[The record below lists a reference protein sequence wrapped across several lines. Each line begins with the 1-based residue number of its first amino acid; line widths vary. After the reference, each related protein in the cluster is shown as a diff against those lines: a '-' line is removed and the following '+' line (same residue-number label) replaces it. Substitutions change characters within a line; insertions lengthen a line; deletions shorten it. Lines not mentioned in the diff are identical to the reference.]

1 MSFKMNFVHLTLASM
16 FLFGGCAEQVLE
28 NSTSD
33 TVPSTTSGEETFSG
47 VKAQFSSSIGRV
59 PQPSDLILNS
69 LNSAL
74 VAAGGTA
81 LTGVNRQMP
90 IRIPFSG
97 SLASLYSDNGSWNST
112 NGLKLAQNLLIFPSD
127 NASAVVTPWPKFDK
141 ANNSVTGGK
150 FKAVQQDSNHDLVLV
165 PDSDTFVDNKTYV
178 VVVKK
183 SLGDSSGNNLGAD
196 ILGEILVSPN
206 KIVENNQI
214 KSALVKQ
221 LLADEAD
228 GGLATATGL
237 ETMRSSY
244 NLIANSLIAA
254 GQIESHLD
262 LAILFTFKT
271 EEVNPTISAATAT
284 LISNMQTTVGNSTTA
299 FLADPVWDNTTSYSA
314 YLGGVSL
321 APSTDNSSVTGTNI
335 KDNLST
341 VLTAA
346 GVSVGMDNISAIYKG
361 YFPCQ
366 NFLADNG
373 TDTVTGKTK
382 WVLDLANK
390 ASNPG
395 TDCPNSVTGMTG
407 KIGFLIARPTNVT
420 GAVIYQ
426 NGITRQKDD
435 FIIVANTLALF
446 GFSTIAIDIWGHGER
461 IYEDSDGDGTVEN
474 KFGNYEN
481 VGPTFLRFDNPS
493 LAVGYIIQSQM
504 DLLRLGV
511 MIQANSE
518 IRDALG
524 LTGSPTTSNIHILSH
539 SLGGIITSKLAAS
552 GSFPA
557 NKFLLSVTGGDIAD
571 IVLSGYFGTV
581 VKAGVISSYGYDTS
595 TASGLASLN
604 STLTAIDLSVSHAVF
619 AGSIDPLT
627 ANRTSPNEVLV
638 QQITNDLTVPNQ
650 ATELYS
656 QVVGL
661 KTFSDGDGQTD
672 NSSSPRSRWILDPS
686 NYSGGDALHG
696 FLIDGESTATTQGQL
711 QAVCYFKTG
720 RILDPSKTID
730 ASTCSN

>member
-1 MSFKMNFVHLTLASM
+1 MSFKMNFVHLTLASI

-47 VKAQFSSSIGRV
+47 VKAQFSSLTGRV

-74 VAAGGTA
+74 EAAGGTA

-97 SLASLYSDNGSWNST
+97 SLASFYSDNGSWNST
-112 NGLKLAQNLLIFPSD
+112 NGTKLAENLLIFPSD

-165 PDSDTFVDNKTYV
+165 PDSDTFADNKTYV

-284 LISNMQTTVGNSTTA
+284 LLSTMQTTVGNSTTA
-299 FLADPVWDNTTSYSA
+299 SQADPVWDNSSSFLA
-314 YLGGVSL
+314 YATGSTLS
-321 APSTDNSSVTGTNI
+321 PSTDNASVSGTNL
-335 KDNLST
+335 KDNLSD
-341 VLTAA
+341 VV
-346 GVSVGMDNISAIYKG
+346 GSSVPMTSINSIYKG

-373 TDTVTGKTK
+373 TDSATGKTK
-382 WVLDLANK
+382 WILDLANK
-390 ASNPG
+390 AAAPG
-395 TDCPNSVTGMTG
+395 SDCPNSISGMSG
-407 KIGFLIARPTNVT
+407 KIGFWIAKPATANKV
-420 GAVIYQ
+420 VIYQ
-426 NGITRQKDD
+426 HGITSNKDT
-435 FIIVANTLALF
+435 FIAIANTLASV
-446 GFSTIAIDIWGHGER
+446 GMATIAIDLWGHC
-461 IYEDSDGDGTVEN
+461 
-474 KFGNYEN
+474 
-481 VGPTFLRFDNPS
+481 
-493 LAVGYIIQSQM
+493 
-504 DLLRLGV
+504 LL
-511 MIQANSE
+511 
-518 IRDALG
+518 
-524 LTGSPTTSNIHILSH
+524 
-539 SLGGIITSKLAAS
+539 
-552 GSFPA
+552 
-557 NKFLLSVTGGDIAD
+557 
-571 IVLSGYFGTV
+571 Y
-581 VKAGVISSYGYDTS
+581 
-595 TASGLASLN
+595 
-604 STLTAIDLSVSHAVF
+604 
-619 AGSIDPLT
+619 
-627 ANRTSPNEVLV
+627 TSP
-638 QQITNDLTVPNQ
+638 
-650 ATELYS
+650 
-656 QVVGL
+656 
-661 KTFSDGDGQTD
+661 
-672 NSSSPRSRWILDPS
+672 SPRD
-686 NYSGGDALHG
+686 
-696 FLIDGESTATTQGQL
+696 
-711 QAVCYFKTG
+711 
-720 RILDPSKTID
+720 
-730 ASTCSN
+730 

>member
-1 MSFKMNFVHLTLASM
+1 MSLKMNFVYLSLASM

-47 VKAQFSSSIGRV
+47 VKAQFSSTTGRV

-74 VAAGGTA
+74 VAAGGSA

-127 NASAVVTPWPKFDK
+127 NASAAVTPWPKYDK

-183 SLGDSSGNNLGAD
+183 SLGDSSGNKLGAD

-221 LLADEAD
+221 LLAAESD

-284 LISNMQTTVGNSTTA
+284 LISNMQTTRK
-299 FLADPVWDNTTSYSA
+299 DSA
-314 YLGGVSL
+314 GCILYAEIGR
-321 APSTDNSSVTGTNI
+321 
-335 KDNLST
+335 
-341 VLTAA
+341 
-346 GVSVGMDNISAIYKG
+346 
-361 YFPCQ
+361 
-366 NFLADNG
+366 
-373 TDTVTGKTK
+373 
-382 WVLDLANK
+382 
-390 ASNPG
+390 AS
-395 TDCPNSVTGMTG
+395 C
-407 KIGFLIARPTNVT
+407 R
-420 GAVIYQ
+420 
-426 NGITRQKDD
+426 
-435 FIIVANTLALF
+435 
-446 GFSTIAIDIWGHGER
+446 ER
-461 IYEDSDGDGTVEN
+461 V
-474 KFGNYEN
+474 
-481 VGPTFLRFDNPS
+481 
-493 LAVGYIIQSQM
+493 
-504 DLLRLGV
+504 
-511 MIQANSE
+511 
-518 IRDALG
+518 
-524 LTGSPTTSNIHILSH
+524 
-539 SLGGIITSKLAAS
+539 
-552 GSFPA
+552 
-557 NKFLLSVTGGDIAD
+557 
-571 IVLSGYFGTV
+571 
-581 VKAGVISSYGYDTS
+581 
-595 TASGLASLN
+595 
-604 STLTAIDLSVSHAVF
+604 
-619 AGSIDPLT
+619 
-627 ANRTSPNEVLV
+627 
-638 QQITNDLTVPNQ
+638 
-650 ATELYS
+650 
-656 QVVGL
+656 
-661 KTFSDGDGQTD
+661 
-672 NSSSPRSRWILDPS
+672 
-686 NYSGGDALHG
+686 
-696 FLIDGESTATTQGQL
+696 
-711 QAVCYFKTG
+711 
-720 RILDPSKTID
+720 
-730 ASTCSN
+730 